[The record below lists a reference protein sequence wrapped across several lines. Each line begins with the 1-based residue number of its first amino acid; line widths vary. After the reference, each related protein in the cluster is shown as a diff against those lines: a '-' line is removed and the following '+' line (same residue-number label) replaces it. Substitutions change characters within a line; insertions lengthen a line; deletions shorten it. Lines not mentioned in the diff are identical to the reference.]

1 LKFIYKTEYNE
12 FNNIK
17 IYKDKITKKEQ
28 IINNVN
34 NYDLLLYNIYMM
46 INIKMKKNQEEN
58 IHWKLLN
65 KNNKKSYNMILELS
79 KYISKKNKHFLQIFI
94 ELEINIEDF
103 IEIILKNMT
112 DYLTVDFFELLMKYI
127 INKQEIENLERIPR
141 MSEEAINKWNKDGQ

>member
-1 LKFIYKTEYNE
+1 MKFIYKTEYNE

-112 DYLTVDFFELLMKYI
+112 DYLTVDFFELLMLKVSQ
-127 INKQEIENLERIPR
+127 N
-141 MSEEAINKWNKDGQ
+141 